1 MSEPWAVDWG
11 FADWGLRGSHQIREG
26 DSVVAEI
33 PFTQPYCMGAS
44 PEDREAATKQKERA
58 CLISA
63 APELLAAAKLALED
77 CCDLLETKAGN
88 ALRAAIA
95 KADGVSE

>member
-1 MSEPWAVDWG
+1 MSEKFIPGPLRFTTEGGKSHLWDEQGNSIMCDETYYPWVPNEDAYWHL
-11 FADWGLRGSHQIREG
+11 FA
-26 DSVVAEI
+26 
-33 PFTQPYCMGAS
+33 
-44 PEDREAATKQKERA
+44 
-58 CLISA
+58 A

>member
-1 MSEPWAVDWG
+1 MSEKFIPGPLRFTTEDGYSYLRDEQGNSIMCNMNYYPWAPDEEEYWHL
-11 FADWGLRGSHQIREG
+11 FA
-26 DSVVAEI
+26 
-33 PFTQPYCMGAS
+33 
-44 PEDREAATKQKERA
+44 
-58 CLISA
+58 A

-77 CCDLLETKAGN
+77 CCDLIETKAGN